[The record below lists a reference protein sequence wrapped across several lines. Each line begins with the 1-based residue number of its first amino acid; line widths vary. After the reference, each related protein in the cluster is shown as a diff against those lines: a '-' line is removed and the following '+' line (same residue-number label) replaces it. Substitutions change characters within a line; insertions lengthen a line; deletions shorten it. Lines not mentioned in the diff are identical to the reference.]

1 MLTKNIKYPYVKL
14 IFDVVGIL
22 ASISI
27 LLIFI
32 FNAYA
37 SFDSDGSSSFGIN
50 VTGSSM
56 ILLYSLIFIVVVCA
70 IVSFVLKLIKK
81 ENKF

>member
-1 MLTKNIKYPYVKL
+1 MLTKNIKYPYVKF

-37 SFDSDGSSSFGIN
+37 NFGSDGSSSFGTN
-50 VTGSSM
+50 VAGSSI

-70 IVSFVLKLIKK
+70 IFSFVLKLIKK
-81 ENKF
+81 EN

>member
-1 MLTKNIKYPYVKL
+1 MLTKNIKYPYVKF

-22 ASISI
+22 TSIGI

-32 FNAYA
+32 FNAYDN
-37 SFDSDGSSSFGIN
+37 FGSDGSSSFGIN

>member
-1 MLTKNIKYPYVKL
+1 MLTKNIKYPYVKF

-22 ASISI
+22 ASIGI
-27 LLIFI
+27 VLIFI

-37 SFDSDGSSSFGIN
+37 NFGSDGSSSFGIN

-56 ILLYSLIFIVVVCA
+56 ILLYGLIFIVVVCA

>member
-1 MLTKNIKYPYVKL
+1 MRNKNIKYPCIKFV
-14 IFDVVGIL
+14 FDVVGVL
-22 ASISI
+22 ASIGI

-37 SFDSDGSSSFGIN
+37 NFESDGSSSFGIN

-56 ILLYSLIFIVVVCA
+56 VLLSSLIFIVVVCA
-70 IVSFVLKLIKK
+70 IFSFVLKLKK
-81 ENKF
+81 KGQ